1 MMVTSAATATALTA
15 SGRLAISPWS
25 IRGFHPDDLD
35 QLINVWQDSRTPGA
49 HPVYSLAEIIDACS
63 NGVAVVAVTEGR
75 VVGAAACKI
84 QDERAW
90 MVMLAQDREWR
101 EQGLGSALLAG
112 MEDRLTGQGIRR
124 ISALLPASET
134 RVRAFRNSEYRVED
148 DLHYFERTIPL
159 QSSEMGPLSLLGGRL
174 LPHGLWDNLAG
185 MQREK
190 SLIEQRLILPLSR
203 TELAKSLGVTP
214 PRSVVLFG
222 PPGTGKTTFAKAVAS
237 RLEWPFVEVF
247 PSRLAADPQGLAG
260 ALRQVFLDIGR
271 LDHAVVFIDEVE
283 EIASA
288 RTGEASSPLQGVTN
302 ELLKIIPA
310 FREKEGRI
318 LICAT
323 NFIRSLD
330 KAFLRHGR
338 FDYVIPIGPPD
349 LEARTAIWNR
359 YIPPAVSPQI
369 DLDALARAS
378 ERFSPADIEFAAR
391 KASQQ
396 ALEHAVQ
403 TTERPTA
410 QPIQDGQDGHALTTR
425 AYLQAIQG
433 TRATVTETVVKDFL
447 EDIERI
453 ARE

>member
-1 MMVTSAATATALTA
+1 MTAPAATEATAAAGATSATGARP
-15 SGRLAISPWS
+15 GIEPWS
-25 IRGFHPDDLD
+25 VRDFHTDDLD
-35 QLINVWQDSRTPGA
+35 QLISVWQDSRTPGA
-49 HPVYSLAEIIDACS
+49 HPVYSLSEIIDACS
-63 NGVAVVAVTEGR
+63 NGVAVVAVREGK
-75 VVGAAACKI
+75 VVGAAACRI
-84 QDERAW
+84 HDGRAW
-90 MVMLAQDREWR
+90 IILLAQDRQWR

-112 MEDRLTGQGIRR
+112 MEDRLTSQGIRR

-134 RVRAFRNSEYRVED
+134 RVRAFRNSEYRVEE

-159 QSSEMGPLSLLGGRL
+159 QPREMGPLSQLGGRL
-174 LPHGLWDNLAG
+174 LPHGLWGALAG

-190 SLIEQRLILPLSR
+190 DLIEQRLILPLAR

-237 RLEWPFVEVF
+237 RLDWPFVEVF
-247 PSRLAADPQGLAG
+247 PSRLASDPQGLAG
-260 ALRQVFLDIGR
+260 ALRQVFQEISR
-271 LDHAVVFIDEVE
+271 LEHAVVFIDEVE

-288 RTGEASSPLQGVTN
+288 RTGEATSPLQGVTN

-310 FREKEGRI
+310 FREKEGRL

-349 LEARTAIWNR
+349 LEARRAIWHR
-359 YIPPAVSPQI
+359 YIPAAVSPQI
-369 DLDALARAS
+369 DLDALALAS

-396 ALEHAVQ
+396 ALERAVQ
-403 TTERPTA
+403 APRPV
-410 QPIQDGQDGHALTTR
+410 PEDEALTTGD
-425 AYLQAIQG
+425 YLQAIEG
-433 TRATVTETVVKDFL
+433 TRATVTEPVVKDFL

-453 ARE
+453 ARV

>member
-1 MMVTSAATATALTA
+1 MTAPAATAAGTSTGARPGTQ
-15 SGRLAISPWS
+15 PWS
-25 IRGFHPDDLD
+25 VRDFQADDLD
-35 QLINVWQDSRTPGA
+35 QLISVWQDSRTPGA
-49 HPVYSLAEIIDACS
+49 HPVYSLSEIIDACS
-63 NGVAVVAVTEGR
+63 NGVAVVAARQGT
-75 VVGAAACKI
+75 VVGAAACRI
-84 QDERAW
+84 HDGRAW
-90 MVMLAQDREWR
+90 IILLAQDRQWR

-112 MEDRLTGQGIRR
+112 MEDRLTSQGIRG

-134 RVRAFRNSEYRVED
+134 RVRAFRNSEYRVEE

-159 QSSEMGPLSLLGGRL
+159 QPREMEPLSQLGGRL
-174 LPHGLWDNLAG
+174 LPHGLWSALAG

-190 SLIEQRLILPLSR
+190 DLIEQRLILPLAR

-237 RLEWPFVEVF
+237 RLDWPFVEVF
-247 PSRLAADPQGLAG
+247 PSRLASDPQGLAG
-260 ALRQVFLDIGR
+260 ALRAVFQEISR
-271 LDHAVVFIDEVE
+271 LEHAVVFIDEVE

-288 RTGEASSPLQGVTN
+288 RTGEATSALQGVTN

-310 FREKEGRI
+310 FREKEGRL

-349 LEARTAIWNR
+349 LDARKAIWHR
-359 YIPPAVSPQI
+359 YIPPAVSPHI
-369 DLDALARAS
+369 DLDTLALAS

-396 ALEHAVQ
+396 ALERAVD
-403 TTERPTA
+403 A
-410 QPIQDGQDGHALTTR
+410 LQPVPEDETLTTGD
-425 AYLQAIQG
+425 YLQAIAG
-433 TRATVTETVVKDFL
+433 TRATVTEPVVKEFL

-453 ARE
+453 ARV

>member
-1 MMVTSAATATALTA
+1 MQ
-15 SGRLAISPWS
+15 PWH
-25 IRGFHPDDLD
+25 IRDFHPDDLD
-35 QLINVWQDSRTPGA
+35 QLIGVWQESRIEGV
-49 HPVYSLAEIIDACS
+49 HPVYTLAEIIDACS
-63 NGVAVVAVTEGR
+63 NGVAAVAVTEGR

-84 QDERAW
+84 QDDRAW
-90 MVMLAQDREWR
+90 MVMLAQAADWR
-101 EQGLGSALLAG
+101 QQGLGSALLAG
-112 MEDRLTGQGIRR
+112 IEGRLTSQRIRR

-134 RVRAFRNSEYRVED
+134 RIEAFRNSEYRVEE

-159 QSSEMGPLSLLGGRL
+159 QPREIKPLGQLGGRL
-174 LPHGLWDNLAG
+174 LPHGLWNALAG

-190 SLIEQRLILPLSR
+190 DLIEQRLILPLAR
-203 TELAKSLGVTP
+203 TELAKSLGVIP

-237 RLEWPFVEVF
+237 RLDWPFVEVF
-247 PSRLAADPQGLAG
+247 PSRLASDPQGLAG
-260 ALRQVFLDIGR
+260 ALRKVFQDIGE
-271 LDHAVVFIDEVE
+271 LEHAVVFIDEVE
-283 EIASA
+283 EIAST
-288 RTGEASSPLQGVTN
+288 RKGDASSLQGVTN

-349 LEARTAIWNR
+349 LTARIAIWKR
-359 YIPPAVSPQI
+359 YIPPAISPRI
-369 DLDALARAS
+369 NLEALAQAS

-396 ALEHAVQ
+396 ALEQAVQ
-403 TTERPTA
+403 AATISGEP
-410 QPIQDGQDGHALTTR
+410 ALTTE
-425 AYLQAIQG
+425 AYLQAIDG
-433 TRATVTETVVKDFL
+433 TRATVTEAVAKDFF
-447 EDIERI
+447 EDIDRI
-453 ARE
+453 ARV

>member
-1 MMVTSAATATALTA
+1 MTVTAVSTATPLTTG
-15 SGRLAISPWS
+15 GRPAIQPWS

-63 NGVAVVAVTEGR
+63 NGVAVVAVREGR

-134 RVRAFRNSEYRVED
+134 RVRAFRNSEYRVEE

-190 SLIEQRLILPLSR
+190 SLIEKRLILPLSR

-310 FREKEGRI
+310 FRENEGRI

-410 QPIQDGQDGHALTTR
+410 QPIQDGHALTTR

>member
-1 MMVTSAATATALTA
+1 MQ
-15 SGRLAISPWS
+15 PWS
-25 IRGFHPDDLD
+25 VRDFHPDDLD
-35 QLINVWQDSRTPGA
+35 QLISVWQQSRTPGV
-49 HPVYSLAEIIDACS
+49 HPVYTLTEIIDACS
-63 NGVAVVAVTEGR
+63 TGVATVAVMEGR
-75 VVGAAACKI
+75 VVGAAACKV
-84 QDERAW
+84 QDARAW
-90 MVMLAQDREWR
+90 MVMLAQARDWR

-112 MEDRLTGQGIRR
+112 MEDRLTNQGIRR
-124 ISALLPASET
+124 FSALLPASET
-134 RVRAFRNSEYRVED
+134 RVRAFRNSEYKVEE

-159 QSSEMGPLSLLGGRL
+159 QPREIGRLSQLGGRL
-174 LPHGLWDNLAG
+174 LPHRLWDALAG

-190 SLIEQRLILPLSR
+190 SLIENRPILPLAR

-237 RLEWPFVEVF
+237 RLEWPFIEVF
-247 PSRLAADPQGLAG
+247 PSRLASDAQGLAG
-260 ALRQVFLDIGR
+260 ALRQVFQDIGR
-271 LDHAVVFIDEVE
+271 LEHAVVFIDEVE

-288 RTGEASSPLQGVTN
+288 RTGEATSPLQGVTN

-310 FREKEGRI
+310 FREKEGRL

-349 LEARTAIWNR
+349 LDARTAIWNR
-359 YIPPAVSPQI
+359 YIPPSISPQI
-369 DLDALARAS
+369 DLDALALAS

-403 TTERPTA
+403 STGQPT
-410 QPIQDGQDGHALTTR
+410 PENHALTTR
-425 AYLQAIQG
+425 AYLKAIEG
-433 TRATVTETVVKDFL
+433 TRATVTETVVKDFV
-447 EDIERI
+447 EDIER
-453 ARE
+453 

>member
-1 MMVTSAATATALTA
+1 MK
-15 SGRLAISPWS
+15 PWTV
-25 IRGFHPDDLD
+25 RDFHLDDLD
-35 QLINVWQDSRTPGA
+35 QLISVWQDSKTTA
-49 HPVYSLAEIIDACS
+49 VHPVYSLAEIIDACS
-63 NGVAVVAVTEGR
+63 NGVAVIAVAEGK

-84 QDERAW
+84 QEDRAW
-90 MVMLAQDREWR
+90 VVLLAQSKEWR

-112 MEDRLTGQGIRR
+112 LEARLRTRSVRR

-134 RVRAFRNSEYRVED
+134 RVRAFRNSDYRVEE
-148 DLHYFERTIPL
+148 DLHYFERTIPV
-159 QSSEMGPLSLLGGRL
+159 QPKEIGPLSQLGGRL
-174 LPHGLWDNLAG
+174 LPHGLWDALAG

-190 SLIEQRLILPLSR
+190 HLIEQRLILPLAR
-203 TELAKSLGVTP
+203 TDLAKSLGVTP

-222 PPGTGKTTFAKAVAS
+222 PPGTGKTTFAKSVAS
-237 RLEWPFVEVF
+237 RLEWPFVELF
-247 PSRLAADPQGLAG
+247 PSRLAAHPQGLAG
-260 ALRQVFLDIGR
+260 ALRQVFLDIGQ
-271 LDHAVVFIDEVE
+271 LEHAVVFIDEVE

-288 RTGEASSPLQGVTN
+288 RTGEATSPLQGVTN

-310 FREKEGRI
+310 FREQEGRI

-349 LEARTAIWNR
+349 VAARQAIWER
-359 YIPPAVSPQI
+359 YIPATFSQHI
-369 DLDALARAS
+369 DLDVLAKAS

-391 KASQQ
+391 KASQE

-403 TTERPTA
+403 SGLPVTKEMT
-410 QPIQDGQDGHALTTR
+410 LTTG
-425 AYLQAIQG
+425 AYLQAIEE
-433 TRATVTETVVKDFL
+433 TRATVTEAVVKDFL

-453 ARE
+453 ARV

>member
-1 MMVTSAATATALTA
+1 MTS
-15 SGRLAISPWS
+15 SGRPAIQPWS
-25 IRGFHPDDLD
+25 IRSFQPDDLD

-63 NGVAVVAVTEGR
+63 RGVAVVAAREGR

-84 QDERAW
+84 QDARAW

-112 MEDRLTGQGIRR
+112 MEDRLTSQGVQR

-134 RVRAFRNSEYRVED
+134 RVRAFRNSEYRVEE

-159 QSSEMGPLSLLGGRL
+159 QPREIGPLSLLGGRL
-174 LPHGLWDNLAG
+174 LPHGLWDALAG

-190 SLIEQRLILPLSR
+190 SLIEKRLILPLAH

-237 RLEWPFVEVF
+237 RLEWPFIEVF

-369 DLDALARAS
+369 DLDALGVAS

-403 TTERPTA
+403 TIEQPTMED
-410 QPIQDGQDGHALTTR
+410 QPLTTR

-433 TRATVTETVVKDFL
+433 TRATVTETVVNDFR

-453 ARE
+453 ARV

>member
-1 MMVTSAATATALTA
+1 MSMTDLKDVLAAADTARTPKA
-15 SGRLAISPWS
+15 RPVMHPWNV
-25 IRGFHPDDLD
+25 RDFHPDDLD
-35 QLINVWQDSRTPGA
+35 QLIGVWQDSRIDGV

-63 NGVAVVAVTEGR
+63 SGVAVVAVTEGR

-84 QDERAW
+84 QDDRAW
-90 MVMLAQDREWR
+90 MVMLAQAREWR

-112 MEDRLTGQGIRR
+112 IEGRLTGQRVRR

-134 RVRAFRNSEYRVED
+134 RIQAFRNSEYRVEE

-159 QSSEMGPLSLLGGRL
+159 QPQELGPLSQLGGRL
-174 LPHGLWDNLAG
+174 LPHGLWNALAG

-190 SLIEQRLILPLSR
+190 TLIEQRLILPLAR
-203 TELAKSLGVTP
+203 TELAKSLGVSP

-237 RLEWPFVEVF
+237 RLDWPFVEVF
-247 PSRLAADPQGLAG
+247 PSRLASDPQGLAG

-271 LDHAVVFIDEVE
+271 LEHAVVFIDEVE
-283 EIASA
+283 EIAAA
-288 RTGEASSPLQGVTN
+288 RTGEASSLQGVTN

-349 LEARTAIWNR
+349 LTARSAIWNR
-359 YIPPAVSPQI
+359 YIPPAISPDI
-369 DLDALARAS
+369 DLAALAEAS

-403 TTERPTA
+403 ATGSDSEEP
-410 QPIQDGQDGHALTTR
+410 ALTTA
-425 AYLQAIQG
+425 AYLQAIDG
-433 TRATVTETVVKDFL
+433 TRATVTEAVVKDFY
-447 EDIERI
+447 EDIDRI
-453 ARE
+453 ARI

>member
-1 MMVTSAATATALTA
+1 MMVTAAATATALATG
-15 SGRLAISPWS
+15 GRPAISPWS

-49 HPVYSLAEIIDACS
+49 HPVYSLAETIDACS

-75 VVGAAACKI
+75 VVGATACKI

-101 EQGLGSALLAG
+101 GQGLGSALLAG
-112 MEDRLTGQGIRR
+112 LEDRLTGQGVRR

-134 RVRAFRNSEYRVED
+134 RVRAFRNSEYRVEE

-190 SLIEQRLILPLSR
+190 SLIEKRLILPLSR

-410 QPIQDGQDGHALTTR
+410 QPIQDGQALTTR

>member
-1 MMVTSAATATALTA
+1 MTRMGATSDRTLTT
-15 SGRLAISPWS
+15 SNRPVLQPWTV
-25 IRGFHPDDLD
+25 RNFHPDDLD

-49 HPVYSLAEIIDACS
+49 HPVYSFAETMDACT
-63 NGVAVVAVTEGR
+63 NGVAVVAVREGR
-75 VVGAAACKI
+75 VVGAAACQI
-84 QDERAW
+84 QDTRAW
-90 MVMLAQDREWR
+90 MVMLAQAREWR

-112 MEDRLTGQGIRR
+112 MEDRLTSQGIRR

-134 RVRAFRNSEYRVED
+134 RVRAFRNSEYRVEE

-159 QSSEMGPLSLLGGRL
+159 QPQEMGPLSQLGGRL
-174 LPHGLWDNLAG
+174 LAHGLWEGLAG

-190 SLIEQRLILPLSR
+190 TLIEQRLILPLAR

-237 RLEWPFVEVF
+237 RLDWPFVEVF
-247 PSRLAADPQGLAG
+247 PSRLASDPRGLAG

-271 LDHAVVFIDEVE
+271 LEHAVVFIDEVE

-310 FREKEGRI
+310 FREKEGRV

-349 LEARTAIWNR
+349 LDARRAIWNR
-359 YIPPAVSPQI
+359 YIPPAVSPHI
-369 DLDALARAS
+369 DLDALALAS

-396 ALEHAVQ
+396 ALEHAVEV
-403 TTERPTA
+403 TL
-410 QPIQDGQDGHALTTR
+410 QPIDEDQLLTTQ
-425 AYLQAIQG
+425 AYLQAIEG

-453 ARE
+453 ARV

>member
-1 MMVTSAATATALTA
+1 MK
-15 SGRLAISPWS
+15 PWS
-25 IRGFHPDDLD
+25 VRDFHLDDLD
-35 QLINVWQDSRTPGA
+35 QLISVWQDSRTA
-49 HPVYSLAEIIDACS
+49 AVHPVYSLAEIIDACS
-63 NGVAVVAVTEGR
+63 NGVAVMAVVEGK

-84 QDERAW
+84 QEDRAW
-90 MVMLAQDREWR
+90 VVLLAQSQKWR

-112 MEDRLTGQGIRR
+112 LEARLGTHSVRR

-134 RVRAFRNSEYRVED
+134 RVRAFRNSDYRVEE
-148 DLHYFERTIPL
+148 DLHYFERTIPVQPKEL
-159 QSSEMGPLSLLGGRL
+159 GPLSQLGGRL
-174 LPHGLWDNLAG
+174 LPHGLWDALAG
-185 MQREK
+185 MKREK
-190 SLIEQRLILPLSR
+190 HLIEQRLILPLAR

-222 PPGTGKTTFAKAVAS
+222 PPGTGKTTFAKSIAS
-237 RLEWPFVEVF
+237 RLDWPFVEVF
-247 PSRLAADPQGLAG
+247 PSRLAANPQGLAG
-260 ALRQVFLDIGR
+260 ALRQVFQDIGQ
-271 LDHAVVFIDEVE
+271 LEHAVVFIDEVE

-288 RTGEASSPLQGVTN
+288 RSGEATSPLQGVTN

-310 FREKEGRI
+310 FREQEGRI

-349 LEARTAIWNR
+349 LAARRAIWER
-359 YIPPAVSPQI
+359 YIPATFSQQI
-369 DLDALARAS
+369 DLDVLAKAS

-403 TTERPTA
+403 SGQPAATEMT
-410 QPIQDGQDGHALTTR
+410 LTTS
-425 AYLQAIQG
+425 AYLEAIDE
-433 TRATVTETVVKDFL
+433 TRATVTEAVVKDFL

-453 ARE
+453 ARV